1 MSPALTI
8 LIPVRDEEENVKIIS
23 NEIINKIDCE
33 DFEILFINDYSN
45 DKTEEVIKLMIEND
59 KRIKYYNNNKKKGL
73 GDTIVEGI
81 KKSMGKY
88 VCIMMSDSSD
98 TVEDL
103 NRYYETIVTNNLDAV
118 FGSRFIKGGKTVDY
132 PIIKLILNRIG
143 NLLAKFLMWSD
154 LNDFTNGFKIYKK
167 NTLIGLYPLISESFN
182 IFFELP
188 LKTISRGYKY
198 KIIPIS
204 YYNRTVGEA
213 KFKIDELGSKYLF
226 TLLYCFLEKSLLRK
240 DIKKNK

>member
-1 MSPALTI
+1 MGPELSI

-23 NEIINKIDCE
+23 DKIEKEIANPNYELLFVNDFSE
-33 DFEILFINDYSN
+33 DDTIKVIEEI
-45 DKTEEVIKLMIEND
+45 KVQ
-59 KRIKYYNNNKKKGL
+59 NKKIRYVNNENKGL
-73 GDTIVEGI
+73 GGAISLGI
-81 KKSMGKY
+81 TESKGKY
-88 VCIMMSDSSD
+88 LCIMMSDSSD

-103 NRYYETIVTNNLDAV
+103 NRYYETIMTNDLDAV

-132 PIIKLILNRIG
+132 PLIKLVLNRIG

-167 NTLIGLYPLISESFN
+167 DTLIGLYPLISESFN

-226 TLLYCFLEKSLLRK
+226 TLLYCFLEKALLK
-240 DIKKNK
+240 KNIKKNK

>member
-45 DKTEEVIKLMIEND
+45 DKTEEVIRLMIEND

-103 NRYYETIVTNNLDAV
+103 NKYY
-118 FGSRFIKGGKTVDY
+118 
-132 PIIKLILNRIG
+132 
-143 NLLAKFLMWSD
+143 
-154 LNDFTNGFKIYKK
+154 
-167 NTLIGLYPLISESFN
+167 
-182 IFFELP
+182 
-188 LKTISRGYKY
+188 KTI
-198 KIIPIS
+198 KI
-204 YYNRTVGEA
+204 
-213 KFKIDELGSKYLF
+213 
-226 TLLYCFLEKSLLRK
+226 
-240 DIKKNK
+240 